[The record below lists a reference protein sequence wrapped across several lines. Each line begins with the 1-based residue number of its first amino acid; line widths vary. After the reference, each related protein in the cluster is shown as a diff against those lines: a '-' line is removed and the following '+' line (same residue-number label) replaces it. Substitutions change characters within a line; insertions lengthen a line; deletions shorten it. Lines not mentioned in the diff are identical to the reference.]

1 MNLDVTRFAAAA
13 PADFAQHALPLHRL
27 DLPAADEAHVWH
39 LDLGSLAV
47 SLQAVFEGHAVEE
60 GRLRLSRGQL
70 TFARRFYLRLLL
82 GAYLDLPG
90 KSVRLV
96 RNPKGKPVLDHSVHP
111 ETLHFSMAKSGDRL
125 LIGFSASHPLGVDLE
140 PAERQAHRPLGVARR
155 YFSAAESAA
164 LAALPP
170 AQRDAAFLR
179 AWACKEAVVKSSGL
193 GIANQLCRFTVET
206 DLARP
211 PTVLDF
217 DGEAAPGWSL
227 ALLQPEPGLLG
238 ALALHGPISGLRT
251 RRLVASNPTLRP
263 A

>member
-27 DLPAADEAHVWH
+27 DMPAPDEVHVWH
-39 LDLGSLAV
+39 LDLGGLAV
-47 SLQAVFEGHAVEE
+47 SLQTVFEGHAVEE
-60 GRLRLSRGQL
+60 GRLHLSRGQL

-140 PAERQAHRPLGVARR
+140 PAERRAHRALGVARR

-170 AQRDAAFLR
+170 EQRDAAFLR

-211 PTVLDF
+211 PAMIDY
-217 DGEAAPGWSL
+217 DGDEAHGWSL
-227 ALLQPEPGLLG
+227 ALLHPEPGYIG
-238 ALALHGPISGLRT
+238 ALALHGTI
-251 RRLVASNPTLRP
+251 RRLEARHLVASNTLPRP
-263 A
+263 V